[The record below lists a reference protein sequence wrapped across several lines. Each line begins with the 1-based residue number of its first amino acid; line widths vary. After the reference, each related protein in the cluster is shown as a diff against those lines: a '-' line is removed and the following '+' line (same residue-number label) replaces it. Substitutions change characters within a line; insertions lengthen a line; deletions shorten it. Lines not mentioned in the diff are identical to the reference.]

1 MQFSFTLE
9 FHRDK
14 NLIRLHKAGMIED
27 DDEEVSDVTSD
38 TERKIGFQPN
48 EE

>member
-1 MQFSFTLE
+1 MQFSITME

-14 NLIRLHKAGMIED
+14 NLIRLHRGGMIE

-48 EE
+48 DD

>member
-1 MQFSFTLE
+1 MQFSITMA

-14 NLIRLHKAGMIED
+14 NLIRLRKAGMID

-48 EE
+48 DD

>member
-1 MQFSFTLE
+1 MQFSFTME

-14 NLIRLHKAGMIED
+14 NLISLHKAGMIED
-27 DDEEVSDVTSD
+27 DEEVSEVTSD
-38 TERKIGFQPN
+38 TDRKIGFLPN

>member
-1 MQFSFTLE
+1 MQFSITME
-9 FHRDK
+9 FHKDK
-14 NLIRLHKAGMIED
+14 NLIRLHKAGMIE

-48 EE
+48 DD

>member
-1 MQFSFTLE
+1 MQFSITME
-9 FHRDK
+9 FHRDN
-14 NLIRLHKAGMIED
+14 NLLRLHKAGMIE

-48 EE
+48 DD

>member
-1 MQFSFTLE
+1 MQFSINME

-14 NLIRLHKAGMIED
+14 NLIRLHRAGMIED
-27 DDEEVSDVTSD
+27 DEEVSEVTSD

-48 EE
+48 DD

>member
-1 MQFSFTLE
+1 MQFSFTME

-14 NLIRLHKAGMIED
+14 NLIRLHKAGTIE

-48 EE
+48 DD

>member
-1 MQFSFTLE
+1 MQFSITME

-14 NLIRLHKAGMIED
+14 NLISLHKAGMIED
-27 DDEEVSDVTSD
+27 DEEVSEVTSD

>member
-1 MQFSFTLE
+1 MQFSFNME

-14 NLIRLHKAGMIED
+14 NLISLHRAGMIED
-27 DDEEVSDVTSD
+27 DGEEMSDVASD

-48 EE
+48 DD

>member
-1 MQFSFTLE
+1 MQFSFTME

-14 NLIRLHKAGMIED
+14 NLIRLHKAGMID

-48 EE
+48 DD

>member
-1 MQFSFTLE
+1 MQFSITME

-14 NLIRLHKAGMIED
+14 NLIRLHKAGMIK
-27 DDEEVSDVTSD
+27 DDEEVSEVTSN

-48 EE
+48 DD

>member
-1 MQFSFTLE
+1 MQFSITME

-14 NLIRLHKAGMIED
+14 NLISLHKAGMIED
-27 DDEEVSDVTSD
+27 DEEVSEVTSD

-48 EE
+48 DD

>member
-1 MQFSFTLE
+1 MQFSIAME

-27 DDEEVSDVTSD
+27 DEEVSEVTSD

-48 EE
+48 DE